1 MNQMKADKNVADMA
15 LLKALQ
21 NGEQKAF
28 DILFRKYYPMLCAY
42 AHRFVDLEDAE
53 EIVQEIML
61 WMWEKHSELVI
72 DSSLNQYLFKM
83 AYHRALNLIIKKE
96 VVSRAEMVFYTKHQ
110 EMPEDINYYQIAE
123 LTQRIEEAIGLLPE
137 SYRTA
142 FVMHRFKGMSYKDIA
157 GVLDVSSKTVDYRIQ
172 QALKLLRGHL
182 KDYLP
187 LVHFLFISKMVG

>member
-1 MNQMKADKNVADMA
+1 MDKMETDKNVVDMA

-61 WMWEKHSELVI
+61 WMWEKHSVLAI

-83 AYHRALNLIIKKE
+83 TYHRALNLIIKKE

-123 LTQRIEEAIGLLPE
+123 LTKRIEEAIGLLPE

-187 LVHFLFISKMVG
+187 LVNFLFISKMVG